1 MSDVIV
7 RVYKLGDT
15 FTSKASV
22 WSMPLK
28 QTLHINEKVLF
39 YWLKTKEEGLLQMK
53 SVFQGCLNPC
63 FGLNLQPAF
72 SAKLFWW
79 FESEI
84 SVV

>member
-1 MSDVIV
+1 
-7 RVYKLGDT
+7 
-15 FTSKASV
+15 
-22 WSMPLK
+22 MPLK

-84 SVV
+84 SVVWLPLNHLDSLQTFITSNM